1 MTLASVLL
9 ALGLGLSWGA
19 DSAPVQP
26 PAPPQ
31 EQTFGVPLFTEGLH
45 THYPANSIPDNAL
58 TEALNVLIDEDVDGV
73 VVRRPGYAKCN
84 ATAIAGAQTA
94 RGLWQFDASDGT
106 KYHVAVSSW
115 SFYEHD
121 GDCVWTVIPGLGGAG
136 SEDLEWDCV
145 QALGKLWCTN
155 GSKGIYWDGTSTKT
169 VTGMPAGTLIDTFR
183 NRLLVANVSGN
194 QSRLYL
200 SGELDGEDFTVPSSP
215 VSTSPAI
222 IAIGGV
228 NDGLSITCLMG
239 AYQDTYIIGKRDSLS
254 ALYGFDRRNFA
265 VREVSREVGCIED
278 RTVKEKQN
286 SLYWISKR
294 GVERMRGTVIDR
306 VSDPVRNLVDT
317 IIATAGNLRTVTD
330 TTQGDF
336 EAGNLTAAGPG
347 APMSATVTPG
357 SVVSSTFSRS
367 FSLDYSWGMVDVD
380 TTTGLSGFIDN
391 FDNANFA
398 SGGLTWTVLSGA
410 EQLIEDST
418 SLRVFKTTSSENH
431 LLPRALSAVTASTGI
446 WSFTFLSTAT
456 NSASFTVYL
465 VASTTDP
472 VTMDYDGYAIS
483 VGPINNGVSITGAI
497 SYSTAPSMN
506 MRDEPITGLA
516 YNSSHTVVFTRAS
529 NGTVAVFVNGGLE
542 FNFRDERSITN
553 AGTGLISSSLNTSTP
568 THLSA
573 FRTPRFYDN
582 LISLT
587 YDTAMTTPT
596 WGLYAVS
603 VTSSSESSVTFKT
616 QVSPTG
622 SGSWTTLTA
631 QTPNTKIASAA
642 RRYIRHQAR
651 VEAPTTVGLSS
662 PTVRE
667 ASLMAG
673 TTGQFISQCH
683 NPGTSITSWGRL
695 SCGEVPYNGSFSLA
709 VSTAISCHAATR
721 STATWNTQIDGSVIA
736 INTAPYVAYRVTF
749 GDFSV
754 FYATANP
761 ALQDCTI
768 EWNEGETRPP
778 AAASVYRDRYHL
790 AYTSSTASGAKNDH
804 QLVLDS
810 NDKWVLW
817 DNLNC
822 YSLGIYERKLYCGA
836 STDSGQVWLM
846 DSGTADDGAS
856 FTSRFK
862 TKAYSFGRP
871 DIFKEFRE
879 FGAEL
884 EPEPDSSYSIST
896 NWRYYIDRGTTS
908 YSIGPVDLGEDSGYL
923 LWGRMPF
930 GTGEA
935 VRGRYLQLE
944 GEVSGTNSP
953 FRFYGGL
960 LKWRPLRQD

>member
-9 ALGLGLSWGA
+9 ALGLGLSSWA
-19 DSAPVQP
+19 AEPVQP

-45 THYPANSIPDNAL
+45 TRYSANSIPDNAL

-84 ATAIAGAQTA
+84 ATAITGAQTA

-183 NRLLVANVSGN
+183 NRILVANVSGN

-200 SGELDGEDFTVPSSP
+200 SGELDGEDWTVSSSP

-239 AYQDTYIIGKRDSLS
+239 AYQDTYVIGKRDSLS

-286 SLYWISKR
+286 SLYWLSKR

-330 TTQGDF
+330 TTQTDF

-347 APMSATVTPG
+347 APMSASISPG
-357 SVVSSTFSRS
+357 SVVGSTWNVTLDTDGEWSSGADRTRVEVNGNRIHTASVTVDEFSDGQITS
-367 FSLDYSWGMVDVD
+367 
-380 TTTGLSGFIDN
+380 N
-391 FDNANFA
+391 P
-398 SGGLTWTVLSGA
+398 TWTVIASGCQVADGGIRNGGNCAITIPWAVSVGTWSATYSLYVTTASNGYESYFFLSPYYNSQSVHTGYAIVFYQASAGA
-410 EQLIEDST
+410 THELSLDLVTDSVHTRLIGPLTITKSTGSTFTAKATRNENGDMELFYGT
-418 SLRVFKTTSSENH
+418 SLVGTANDLTITSGTVLAVDIRRSDTLWDNVAAPASSGTYISQAYDTGVSSPTWGIISVSSTIVGNTAVALKT
-431 LLPRALSAVTASTGI
+431 R
-446 WSFTFLSTAT
+446 
-456 NSASFTVYL
+456 
-465 VASTTDP
+465 VASTCGGAYDSD
-472 VTMDYDGYAIS
+472 VTETNGQPIS
-483 VGPINNGVSITGAI
+483 SAKKRCVKFRADFSITGGGAYI
-497 SYSTAPSMN
+497 S
-506 MRDEPITGLA
+506 
-516 YNSSHTVVFTRAS
+516 
-529 NGTVAVFVNGGLE
+529 
-542 FNFRDERSITN
+542 
-553 AGTGLISSSLNTSTP
+553 
-568 THLSA
+568 
-573 FRTPRFYDN
+573 
-582 LISLT
+582 
-587 YDTAMTTPT
+587 
-596 WGLYAVS
+596 
-603 VTSSSESSVTFKT
+603 
-616 QVSPTG
+616 Q
-622 SGSWTTLTA
+622 
-631 QTPNTKIASAA
+631 
-642 RRYIRHQAR
+642 
-651 VEAPTTVGLSS
+651 
-662 PTVRE
+662 
-667 ASLMAG
+667 ASLSAG
-673 TTGQFISQCH
+673 TTGQFISQCQ
-683 NPGTSITSWGRL
+683 NPGSAITSWGRL

-846 DSGTADDGAS
+846 DTGTADDGAS

-896 NWRYYIDRGTTS
+896 NWRYYVDRGTTS